1 MSEAPT
7 AGPGGLG
14 QANGSAMRVAVV
26 GASSGLGRCIG
37 IGLADRGAHVALLAR
52 RRDRLQKAAKEAG
65 HGAVPVVCDVTEESS
80 CRQAIA
86 AAVDALGG
94 LDALVYSTGIGIMA
108 PLADTD
114 ASMWTRLF
122 ATNVVGAALITA
134 AAVPQLEASAG
145 AAVYIS
151 SLSASMTPP
160 WPMLGGYA
168 VSKAALDKLVEAWRG
183 EHPGIAFTRLAVGD
197 SYGGK
202 GDSQT
207 EFPATWD
214 PAMLSKAIEK
224 WFAAG
229 YMNGGLVGPED
240 LTDTVEFL
248 LRRGDGGF
256 IPYLTLSP
264 RPPARQNAG
273 EG

>member
-7 AGPGGLG
+7 ARPGGLG
-14 QANGSAMRVAVV
+14 QANGRAMRVAVV

-114 ASMWTRLF
+114 ASMWARLF